1 MRFDPHVA
9 EWSSCVKNPR
19 LNLVEKTLKMAQI
32 LEYPNLDV
40 EEYVGRI
47 GRIGISLREQAWGA
61 GSPAEMAQM
70 LSTHLFD
77 SMGFSADDAS
87 GRFLNDLID
96 RRRGSA
102 MCMAVLHA
110 EVARLIG
117 LDAAI
122 LRDAG
127 SVMVECGGIVLD
139 VACARLLPQGGMRRD
154 ASVPMSQEHALMW
167 MMRDIR
173 EAYTKMLDY
182 GRARR
187 CADMILAVK
196 PESAPDIRD
205 RGILESRM
213 PNPEPALQYL
223 TKYLS
228 INPDAD
234 DVDFVLE
241 LIEDTKQRIN
251 QQ

>member
-9 EWSSCVKNPR
+9 EWSSCVENPR
-19 LNLVEKTLKMAQI
+19 LNLVEKVLKMAQI
-32 LEYPNLDV
+32 LEYPDLDV
-40 EEYVGRI
+40 DEYVSQI
-47 GRIGISLREQAWGA
+47 GRIGISLKEQAWGA
-61 GSPAEMAQM
+61 DCPTDMIRM
-70 LSTHLFD
+70 LGTHLFD

-87 GRFLNDLID
+87 GRFLNNLID
-96 RRRGSA
+96 KGRGSV
-102 MCMAVLHA
+102 MCIAVLYA

-117 LDAAI
+117 LDAVI
-122 LRDAG
+122 MKDAG
-127 SVMVECGGIVLD
+127 SVIVECGGIMLD
-139 VACARLLPQGGMRRD
+139 VAGTRLLPQG
-154 ASVPMSQEHALMW
+154 SVRHNAAWSMGQEHILIE

-173 EAYTKMLDY
+173 DTYASMLDY
-182 GRARR
+182 DRARR

-213 PNPEPALQYL
+213 PNPELALWYL

-241 LIEDTKQRIN
+241 LIDYTKQRIN